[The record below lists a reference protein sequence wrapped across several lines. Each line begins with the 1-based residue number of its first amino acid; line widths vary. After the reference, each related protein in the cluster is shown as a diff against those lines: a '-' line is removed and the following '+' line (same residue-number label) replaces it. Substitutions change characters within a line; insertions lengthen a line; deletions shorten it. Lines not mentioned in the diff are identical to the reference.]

1 MTLTRGPVEFSTAM
15 REATATT
22 SLRGPE
28 SLVGADA
35 IPEKAPT
42 VQRG

>member
-1 MTLTRGPVEFSTAM
+1 MTPTPGPAEFPPTM

-22 SLRGPE
+22 SPRRPE
-28 SLVGADA
+28 SLAGADA